1 MLDQLDQLDRL
12 ADEASALHNRLVL
25 VVGKPGAGKSGL
37 LRQLADRR
45 STPVLNLGIEFS
57 RRMAA
62 LPKRQRALQATTVLR
77 DTATARGGGQTL
89 IADNLEVLFDRGL
102 QMDPLDALRRLSHG
116 RTLVVAWPGTVAAG
130 RLTYAP
136 PEHPEHQDFPA
147 TGLVLF
153 QLP

>member
-1 MLDQLDQLDRL
+1 MLDQLDRL
-12 ADEASALHNRLVL
+12 ATEATALHNRIVL
-25 VVGKPGAGKSGL
+25 VVGHVGSGKSSL
-37 LRQLADRR
+37 VRRLADRKGC
-45 STPVLNLGIEFS
+45 SVLNVGIEFS

-77 DTATARGGGQTL
+77 DTATAHGGGQTL

-116 RTLVVAWPGTVAAG
+116 RTMVVAWPGTVTAG

-136 PEHPEHQDFPA
+136 AEHPEHQDYPV
-147 TGLVLF
+147 TGLVLLE
-153 QLP
+153 LP

>member
-1 MLDQLDQLDRL
+1 MLDQLDRL
-12 ADEASALHNRLVL
+12 AHEASALHNRLVL

-45 STPVLNLGIEFS
+45 DVQVLNLGLEFS
-57 RRMAA
+57 RRVAA
-62 LPKRQRALQATTVLR
+62 FPKRQRALQATAVLR
-77 DTATARGGGQTL
+77 DTATAHGGDQAL
-89 IADNLEVLFDRGL
+89 IADNLEILFDRGL

-116 RTLVVAWPGTVAAG
+116 RTMVVAWPGMVTGG

-136 PEHPEHQDFPA
+136 PEHPEHQDYPV
-147 TGLVLF
+147 TGLVLL